1 MWKFDTKGVQTVLI
15 SSRWLPNSWSL
26 LFSSVNSSRRS
37 VMSFHLSSSYLF
49 LFTYPSFVA
58 SHPTLLGDKSSNG
71 QNPFHTRPS
80 NPSWPSQLYLL
91 YRESFQFNR
100 IIACN
105 FPIIPL
111 VQGSILTG
119 WWYTYPTEKWWT
131 SSVGMMTF
139 PNIWKVNQLIRLFA
153 SPNNLLVLNAG
164 NFREWSSIF

>member
-37 VMSFHLSSSYLF
+37 VMSLHLSSSYPF

-91 YRESFQFNR
+91 YRESSQFNR

-139 PNIWKVNQLIRLFA
+139 TNIWKVIKTMETKPPT
-153 SPNNLLVLNAG
+153 S
-164 NFREWSSIF
+164 